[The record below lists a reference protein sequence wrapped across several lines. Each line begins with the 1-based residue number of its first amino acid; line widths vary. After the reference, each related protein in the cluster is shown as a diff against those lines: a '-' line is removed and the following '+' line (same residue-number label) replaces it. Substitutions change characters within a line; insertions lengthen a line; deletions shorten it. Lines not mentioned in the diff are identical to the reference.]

1 MNLIV
6 QLTQFTVSFETSLS
20 PVDINFILGFGGS
33 KNVVFIQET
42 ISFFSLFGLSETEEC
57 KRLLDLWIFLDK
69 DTGDL
74 SEFNAFVFD
83 GLTKLVLRKI
93 REIFEI
99 NIGFGLI
106 SSVSFFKSH
115 AFNYFAA

>member
-20 PVDINFILGFGGS
+20 PVDIDFVLGFGGS
-33 KNVVFIQET
+33 KNVVLFQET
-42 ISFFSLFGLSETEEC
+42 MSFFGLIGLSETEEG
-57 KRLLDLWIFLDK
+57 KRLLDLWVFLDK

-74 SEFNAFVFD
+74 SKLTAFVFD
-83 GLTKLVLRKI
+83 GLTECVFRKI

-106 SSVSFFKSH
+106 SIVSFFKSH